1 MNQGVVLPMSVLR
14 LLTCLAIL
22 ITSSQAISKSDNPFN
37 KAVIVAAGSD
47 VQWQYGDQT
56 ATKSVKAKDGSW
68 YHLFYDGLK
77 LRLRVTTSAEDSLA
91 GAREFNDFAVKDIK
105 VDGKRMK
112 VFQWCLNN
120 QEKHSRFLQQGLTVN
135 KDICQ
140 NMGEQG
146 TYVMRLTR
154 DSMTSLEQGKSLLF
168 ELKPYRTAVHVKFD
182 ISDFNDANKEFKKQI
197 DAVMAAAA
205 AEEAA
210 KKEATAAASAAAA
223 TVVPVAVTPVVKK
236 KCKAE
241 PPKRSASL
249 KAIEYDCDDAAAKS
263 EANAKIDKQVA
274 SINEQRKK
282 AAAEAE
288 RKRKEAEAARL
299 AREEALK
306 REQEAL
312 AASAAIQAELSS
324 DITNKM
330 LAVCKKQWAEGN
342 SRCYC
347 EKYIEFAPSHIKPN
361 PDCN

>member
-1 MNQGVVLPMSVLR
+1 MNQGVVFPMSVLR

-22 ITSSQAISKSDNPFN
+22 ITSSQAISKSDNPFD
-37 KAVIVAAGSD
+37 KAVIVTAGSD

-56 ATKSVKAKDGSW
+56 ATKSVKAKDGAW

-77 LRLRVTTSAEDSLA
+77 LRLRVTTSADDSA
-91 GAREFNDFAVKDIK
+91 TDAREFNDFAVKDIK

-120 QEKHSRFLQQGLTVN
+120 QEKHSRFLQQGLTVK

-140 NMGEQG
+140 NIGEQG
-146 TYVMRLTR
+146 TYVMRLTK
-154 DSMTSLEQGKSLLF
+154 DALTSLEQGKSLLF

-182 ISDFNDANKEFKKQI
+182 ISDFNEANKEFKKQI

-205 AEEAA
+205 AEAA
-210 KKEATAAASAAAA
+210 KKEAESAAAA
-223 TVVPVAVTPVVKK
+223 AAAVVPVAAAPAVKTR
-236 KCKAE
+236 CKAE
-241 PPKRSASL
+241 PPKGYAGL
-249 KAIEYDCDDAAAKS
+249 KVIEYDCDDAAAKS
-263 EANAKIDKQVA
+263 EATAKIDQQVA

-299 AREEALK
+299 AQEEALRK
-306 REQEAL
+306 EQEAL
-312 AASAAIQAELSS
+312 AASAAVQAELSS

-330 LAVCKKQWAEGN
+330 LNVCKKQWADGK

>member
-1 MNQGVVLPMSVLR
+1 MSVLR
-14 LLTCLAIL
+14 WLTCLAIL

-77 LRLRVTTSAEDSLA
+77 LRLRVTSSAEDSEA
-91 GAREFNDFAVKDIK
+91 GAKEFNELAVKDIK

-120 QEKHSRFLQQGLTVN
+120 QEKHSRFLQQGLTVK

-146 TYVMRLTR
+146 TYVMRLTK
-154 DSMTSLEQGKSLLF
+154 DAMASLEQGNSLLF

-182 ISDFNDANKEFKKQI
+182 ISDFNDANLEFKKQI

-205 AEEAA
+205 AEAA
-210 KKEATAAASAAAA
+210 KKEAESAAAA
-223 TVVPVAVTPVVKK
+223 AAAAVPVAPVAAAPAVKAR
-236 KCKAE
+236 CKAE
-241 PPKRSASL
+241 PPKGYAGV
-249 KAIEYDCDDAAAKS
+249 KAIEYDCDNAAAKS
-263 EANAKIDKQVA
+263 EATAKIDKQVA

-299 AREEALK
+299 AQEEALK
-306 REQEAL
+306 KEQEAL
-312 AASAAIQAELSS
+312 AASAAVQAELSS

-330 LAVCKKQWAEGN
+330 LNVCKKQWADGK

>member
-1 MNQGVVLPMSVLR
+1 MSVLR
-14 LLTCLAIL
+14 WLTCLAIL

-37 KAVIVAAGSD
+37 KAVIVTAGSD

-56 ATKSVKAKDGSW
+56 ATKSVKGKDGSW

-77 LRLRVTTSAEDSLA
+77 LRLRVTTSAEDSEA
-91 GAREFNDFAVKDIK
+91 GAKQFNELAVKDIK

-120 QEKHSRFLQQGLTVN
+120 QDKHSRFLQQGLTVKKN
-135 KDICQ
+135 ICQ

-146 TYVMRLTR
+146 TYLMRLTK
-154 DSMTSLEQGKSLLF
+154 DAMASLEQGKSLLF

-182 ISDFNDANKEFKKQI
+182 ISDFNDANLEFKKQI

-205 AEEAA
+205 AEAA
-210 KKEATAAASAAAA
+210 KKEAESAAAA
-223 TVVPVAVTPVVKK
+223 AAAAVAVAPVVAAPVVKQ

-241 PPKRSASL
+241 PPRGYTGL
-249 KAIEYDCDDAAAKS
+249 KAIEYDCDNAAAKS
-263 EANAKIDKQVA
+263 EATAKIDKQVA
-274 SINEQRKK
+274 SINEKRKK

-299 AREEALK
+299 AQEEALK
-306 REQEAL
+306 KEQEAL
-312 AASAAIQAELSS
+312 AASAAVQAELSS

-330 LAVCKKQWAEGN
+330 LAVCKKQWSDGK

-347 EKYIEFAPSHIKPN
+347 EKYLEFAPSHIKPN